1 MYGIGRAEAAR
12 FELHSKCFE
21 LHSKVLRATQQKG
34 VGAVSVTRF
43 EFPHF
48 LPRGSG
54 APPDLSFTHIR
65 TGRGIVRCSRRT
77 GDKPDDSHSL

>member
-21 LHSKVLRATQQKG
+21 LHSKVLRATQQKS

-54 APPDLSFTHIR
+54 APPDLSFTR
-65 TGRGIVRCSRRT
+65 GSSWVLAASAPLCGRDVGRN
-77 GDKPDDSHSL
+77 L